1 MNRLLA
7 TAART
12 CWQSSPPLPH
22 PSSSCSSFSPLGV
35 LAYRL
40 PPFRTL
46 PHRSSACVRACASSA
61 FSSVVHHPPSLPPS
75 LPSRPRFLRPRYLY
89 GPSLPSSSPERSQLY
104 CTLGWVIRGSRNEE
118 REREREEETGDGSE
132 LHSCA
137 GEEDYLFFNE
147 EGKEED
153 GRGKREAHRRGS
165 RGKNSHRQPY
175 LTALNI

>member
-118 REREREEETGDGSE
+118 RERERKRQGTEVSCTVVRGRRITSFSTRKEKRRTGE
-132 LHSCA
+132 
-137 GEEDYLFFNE
+137 
-147 EGKEED
+147 
-153 GRGKREAHRRGS
+153 GRGKLIVEAVGARTRIGS
-165 RGKNSHRQPY
+165 P
-175 LTALNI
+175 T